1 MCYVYTPQVK
11 NINWRARPT
20 TKSETYRNSIDNK
33 IGIIG
38 SVKEIEDANNTS
50 FGEYWRNATL
60 VVQRVFTSRHN
71 HNKPTIFRIQHNYI
85 MFLKKIRC
93 LKLIGLY
100 CSMLHYC
107 IFFIVE
113 RETRFFCVFP
123 FVSIFN

>member
-71 HNKPTIFRIQHNYI
+71 KPTILRILHNYI

-107 IFFIVE
+107 IFLLWKGKLD
-113 RETRFFCVFP
+113 FFCVFT